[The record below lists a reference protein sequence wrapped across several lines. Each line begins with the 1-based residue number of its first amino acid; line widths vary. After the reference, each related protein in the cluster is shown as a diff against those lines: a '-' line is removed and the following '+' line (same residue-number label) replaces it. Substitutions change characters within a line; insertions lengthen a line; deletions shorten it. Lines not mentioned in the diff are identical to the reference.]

1 MIPVSEARSF
11 VLRDLTALTPVAVA
25 LDDAVDCVAA
35 AAILA
40 RHPVPGFANSSM
52 DGYALI
58 ASDTVEV
65 PVRLRVTGSIMAGDA
80 PKMVLRDGEAVRI
93 MTGAAVP
100 GGADAVC
107 KIEDVVVEQDGEVVT
122 IATTIRPGDCIRN
135 PGEDIAVGQVLVAH
149 GDVLGPARLGVL
161 ASQGFTSVTVHPRP
175 RVGVL
180 STGNE
185 LSDDPGEL
193 PNGKI
198 RDTNRPALLA
208 SLRQSGFEAID
219 LGRAND
225 DETEIAGRLTTALTH
240 CDAIVTTGGVSV
252 GDVDFV
258 KTVLSQ
264 ICGDRAQWMQ
274 VAVRPGK
281 PFAFGI
287 TGPGGIP
294 IFGLPGNPVS
304 TLASFELF
312 VRPALRLLAG
322 HRSLRRPTINAVLDC
337 ALPRSRDGKLHLV
350 HVEAAFHSDG
360 RLHVESAAREG
371 SHLLSAISSANAIAL
386 VPDGDGPEAGDEV
399 ATMLL
404 DVNTWVAESLE
415 SSP

>member
-1 MIPVSEARSF
+1 MIPVADARSF
-11 VLRDLTALTPVAVA
+11 VLRDLTALPAVHTA
-25 LDDAVDCVAA
+25 LDDALDCVASDA
-35 AAILA
+35 VLA
-40 RHPVPGFANSSM
+40 RHPVPGFTNSSM

-58 ASDTVEV
+58 AADTLAA
-65 PVRLRVTGSIMAGDA
+65 PAHLRVTGSIMAGDT
-80 PKMVLRDGEAVRI
+80 PSVSLRAGEAVRI
-93 MTGAAVP
+93 MTGAALP
-100 GGADAVC
+100 EGADAVC
-107 KIEDVVVEQDGEVVT
+107 KIEDVVVEEDGAVV
-122 IATTIRPGDCIRN
+122 IISAAIRQGDCVRH
-135 PGEDIAVGQVLVAH
+135 PGEDIAVGQTLVAR

-161 ASQGFTSVTVHPRP
+161 ASQGFTSVMVHPRP

-185 LSDDPGEL
+185 LSDAPDPMAI
-193 PNGKI
+193 GKI

-208 SLRQSGFEAID
+208 SLRQSGFDATD
-219 LGRAND
+219 LGRASD
-225 DETEIAGRLTTALTH
+225 DETEIATRLNEGLAH

-264 ICGDRAQWMQ
+264 LCGDRAQWMQ

-287 TGPGGIP
+287 AGPIGTP

-322 HRSLRRPTINAVLDC
+322 YQFLERPTVSAVLDC
-337 ALPRSRDGKLHLV
+337 ALPRHRDGKLHLV
-350 HVEAAFHSDG
+350 HVGGVFHDDG
-360 RLHVESAAREG
+360 RLHIERAAREG
-371 SHLLSAISSANAIAL
+371 SHLLSAIAGANAIAL
-386 VPDGDGPEAGDEV
+386 VPDGEGLAPGDEV
-399 ATMLL
+399 RTILL
-404 DVNTWVAESLE
+404 DVSTWMAAPLEESQ
-415 SSP
+415 